1 MAMTEIFGT
10 TAAMLSVCMF
20 GLWLAS
26 AFLRNA
32 SIVDVFWGIGFV
44 LVAASG
50 FFWGHASI
58 APRSL
63 LISAMVALWGLRL
76 GGHLLLRNA
85 GHGEDPRYAAMRR
98 HWGARFWW
106 VSFFTVFALQGVIL
120 WFVSLPVQVVQAAPG
135 GPLGGLDA
143 VGAAVWFVGLVFETV
158 GDHQLARFKSDPANA
173 GAVMDRGL
181 WRYTRH
187 PNYFGDFCIWWGV
200 FIVALSAPQG
210 LYTIASPALMAFLLL
225 RVSGVPLLER
235 GMSERRPGYA
245 DYIRRTS
252 PFFPR
257 PPRQTR

>member
-1 MAMTEIFGT
+1 MTEIFGA

-26 AFLRNA
+26 VFLRNA
-32 SIVDVFWGIGFV
+32 SIVDVFWGIGFA

-50 FFWGHASI
+50 FFWGHAST
-58 APRSL
+58 AARSL
-63 LISAMVALWGLRL
+63 LISAMVVLWGLRL
-76 GGHLLLRNA
+76 GGHLFLRNA

-98 HWGARFWW
+98 HWGVRFWW
-106 VSFFTVFALQGVIL
+106 VSFFTVFALQGAIL

-135 GPLGGLDA
+135 GPFGGLDVLGIA
-143 VGAAVWFVGLVFETV
+143 IWFIGLVFETV
-158 GDHQLARFKSDPANA
+158 GDRQLARFKSDPANA

-187 PNYFGDFCIWWGV
+187 PNYFGDFCVWWGV
-200 FIVALSAPQG
+200 FLVALSAPKG
-210 LYTIASPALMAFLLL
+210 LYTIASPALMAYLLM

-252 PFFPR
+252 AFFPR
-257 PPRQTR
+257 PPRRAR